1 MKKILVLFVLSIAC
15 IMGTHA
21 QEGLKWGIPICGGLG
36 A

>member
-21 QEGLKWGIPICGGLG
+21 QEGLKWGSDGRYEFQ
-36 A
+36 